1 MRRFVL
7 AILLLLAGTALVAS
21 AAAAKEANVQ
31 LSSTPAGLG
40 PGEHWK
46 PTITMLLANERPRIG
61 PAPALTIA
69 YVETGASTDFQAVP
83 AAEPGK
89 YAVDVVFPHG
99 GLWALKVHDPVTG
112 RTYHFPTAY
121 IARIPAPLQPA
132 APGAPEQV
140 AGPVA
145 ERGSFPLWPVL
156 GGGLGALAVLALA
169 ALVSR
174 PARRRPSAPARI

>member
-1 MRRFVL
+1 MRRSAL
-7 AILLLLAGTALVAS
+7 AILLVLAGAALVAS
-21 AAAAKEANVQ
+21 AASAKEANVQ
-31 LSSTPAGLG
+31 LSSAPAGLG

-46 PTITMLLANERPRIG
+46 PTITMLLANDQPRIG
-61 PAPALTIA
+61 SAPVLTIA
-69 YVETGASTDFQAVP
+69 DVETGASTDFQAVP

-112 RTYHFPTAY
+112 RTYAFPTAY
-121 IARIPAPLQPA
+121 IARIPAPVQPA
-132 APGAPEQV
+132 STSAPKQV
-140 AGPVA
+140 VGPAVA
-145 ERGSFPLWPVL
+145 RGSFPLWPAL

-174 PARRRPSAPARI
+174 SARRRPSAPARI